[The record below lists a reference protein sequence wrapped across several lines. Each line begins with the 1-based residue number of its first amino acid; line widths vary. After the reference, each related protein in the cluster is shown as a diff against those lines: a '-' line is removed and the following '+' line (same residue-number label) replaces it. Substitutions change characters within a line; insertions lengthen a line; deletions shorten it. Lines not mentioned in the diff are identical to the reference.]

1 MRRNITLHSI
11 RVSNAEMEQVV
22 NEVYEQFDA
31 RRKAYD
37 AMLADEEDTKLLE
50 EIIEKTKEL

>member
-1 MRRNITLHSI
+1 
-11 RVSNAEMEQVV
+11 MEQVV